1 MAYSI
6 KSFEQIRKSILQEY
20 RNTTGITAS
29 DDSDAGIRADGTA
42 SVVEGLYHHQ
52 TYIQRQLFISTADE
66 PYLYIHAEEL
76 NLPRL
81 GGSTTTGSVT
91 AQSNV
96 DLTIKAGTK
105 LTDGN
110 GYYWHVTSDTYLI
123 SGQKTTVNITAD
135 QVGASWNFTGTS
147 LLWVSPLAGL
157 DGTATVNN
165 LTGGADSE
173 ALEDWRTRLL
183 ERKQLGFNRD
193 RKADIVSVMHTI
205 SGVEYIY
212 VYPKRRGLGS
222 LDVAITASGKAIPSK
237 SLLDTAQ
244 VVLDDYA
251 GFWAD
256 CRAFAPTERKVD
268 LVATITGISANL
280 TDVEETIKSYFNEL
294 EPAQTLQVST
304 LISRIMALD
313 NVSDVVLSQ
322 NSNIVAEVNW
332 MHVEWLRA
340 GNIVVKQT

>member
-1 MAYSI
+1 MAYSV
-6 KSFEQIRKSILQEY
+6 KNFEQIRKSIIQEY
-20 RNTTGITAS
+20 RNTTGISAS

-81 GGSTTTGSVT
+81 GGSTATGSVT

-110 GYYWHVTSDTYLI
+110 GYYWHVISDTYLTTGQSTAI
-123 SGQKTTVNITAD
+123 SITAD

-157 DGTATVNN
+157 DGTATINN
-165 LTGGADSE
+165 LTGGSDAE

-183 ERKQLGFNRD
+183 ERKRLGFNRD
-193 RKADIVSVMHTI
+193 RTADVISVMKSI
-205 SGVEYIY
+205 AGIQYIY

-222 LDVAITASGKAIPSK
+222 LDVAITANGYTRPSQT
-237 SLLDTAQ
+237 LLDNAQ
-244 VVLDDYA
+244 AVLNEYA

-256 CRAFAPTERKVD
+256 CRVFTPTEKRID
-268 LVATITGISANL
+268 ITATITGTAANGA
-280 TDVEETIKSYFNEL
+280 DIKQTIIDYFNQL
-294 EPAQTLQVST
+294 EPAQPFQVAT
-304 LISRIMALD
+304 LISRIIALD
-313 NVSDVVLSQ
+313 GVNDVVISP
-322 NSNIVAEVNW
+322 NTNVVAEVNW
-332 MHVEWLRA
+332 MHVQWLRA
-340 GNIVVKQT
+340 GNIVVKQI